1 MKEETISFIKNK
13 FADCK
18 NILPSLV
25 NSLPDEAID
34 ELKEEL
40 KNVPEYGSIRNIVY
54 CIAKGIELPTC
65 RKCGKRL
72 TYHQFLHKR
81 QYCSNECKNSSD
93 ERTEKQRNTVL
104 ERYGT
109 DCVLR
114 KYPRNKTDEEKERTR
129 EARRKR
135 NEIRKYG
142 SDSLSSSEK
151 RKMTM
156 LKNHGVS
163 SVAEIPE
170 VRGKIVA
177 SLKEKYG
184 DNPFSVM
191 NKMAEKTNIER
202 YGVSNPLSSNEI
214 RKKTRDTFVAHALDR
229 MLDRWKN
236 DVVPLFSRDEYGNMH
251 GRYKWKCVHCG
262 NEFESSIYTTD
273 FSSVDRYMPRCLVCH
288 PFVEGTSK
296 EEKEVLGFVKSIY
309 DGEVVEN
316 CRTLIQ
322 PYELDIWIP
331 EKNVAIEF
339 DGLYWHSDVNGT
351 GFDYHLMKTEMCS
364 DHGVRLIHV
373 FENEWNEKQDIV
385 KDRIRSVLGIDQKN
399 IYARKCVVKEID
411 SKTSNDF
418 LEANH
423 LQGSDNSSIR
433 YGLFSENGLVSVMTF
448 GKPRFDRKR
457 DWEMIRFASKLGT
470 RVTGGASRLLAHFR
484 KSHSGSIVSYA
495 DRRYSDGNLYDRL
508 GFNLESISSPNYV
521 WIKKNVVLT
530 RYQCQKH
537 LLAKLLGD
545 GFDEGKTEAENMQDN
560 GWIRV
565 FDCGNLVY
573 VLQ

>member
-1 MKEETISFIKNK
+1 MKEETINFIKNK
-13 FADCK
+13 FSNCK

-25 NSLPDEAID
+25 NSLPDEMID
-34 ELKEEL
+34 ELNEEL
-40 KNVPEYGSIRNIVY
+40 KNVPEYGFIRNIVY
-54 CIAKGIELPTC
+54 CIINEIELPTC

-170 VRGKIVA
+170 VRGKMIA
-177 SLKEKYG
+177 SLKKKYG

-202 YGVSNPLSSNEI
+202 YGVSNPLSNNEI
-214 RKKTRDTFVAHALDR
+214 RQKTRNAFVAHALER

-236 DVVPLFSRDEYGNMH
+236 DVIPLFSKDEYENMH
-251 GRYKWKCVHCG
+251 GCYKWKCVHCG

-288 PFVEGTSK
+288 PIVEGISGK
-296 EEKEVLGFVKSIY
+296 EKEIVDYVKSIY
-309 DGEVVEN
+309 NGEVIEN
-316 CRTLIQ
+316 CRTLIH
-322 PYELDIWIP
+322 PYELDVWIP

-339 DGLYWHSDVNGT
+339 DGLYWHSDANDT
-351 GFDYHLMKTEMCS
+351 CFDYHSMKTKMCEEKS
-364 DHGVRLIHV
+364 VKLLHV
-373 FENEWNEKQDIV
+373 FENEWDEKQEIV
-385 KDRIRSVLGIDQKN
+385 KDRIRSVLGIGQRR
-399 IYARKCVVKEID
+399 IFARKCTIEEID
-411 SKTSNDF
+411 SKISNEF
-418 LEANH
+418 LEINH
-423 LQGSDNSSIR
+423 LQGKDNSSVR
-433 YGLFSENGLVSVMTF
+433 YGLYFNDELVSVMTF
-448 GKPRFDRKR
+448 GKPRFDKKH
-457 DWEMIRFASKLGT
+457 DWEMIRFASRIGT
-470 RVTGGASRLLAHFR
+470 NVVGGASKLLAFF
-484 KSHSGSIVSYA
+484 KANYSGSIVSYA
-495 DRRYSDGNLYDRL
+495 DRRYSNGNLYDKL
-508 GFNLESISSPNYV
+508 GFRLESISNPNYI

-530 RYQCQKH
+530 RYQCQKSR
-537 LLAKLLGD
+537 LAKLLGD
-545 GFDEGKTEAENMQDN
+545 RFDKNKTEIENMQDN
-560 GWIRV
+560 GWSRV

-573 VLQ
+573 VI